1 MQRTELVKY
10 LDNLLQ
16 KDKFKDY
23 CPNGLQIEGSL
34 EIKKIICGVSLSQDL
49 IDIAIK
55 DGADTIIVH
64 HGIFWNKDDYAIT
77 GIKYQRI
84 AKLIKNNINLIVYHL
99 PLDNH
104 EIYGNNVQLAKQL
117 GIKIIGQNETQSLI
131 WHGTIPDS
139 TLKEFTH
146 KYQQITNHQP
156 ITMGNE
162 NKIIKNIAWCTG
174 GADSFFNQVINMN
187 VDCYITGEI
196 NEPIKSLAEE
206 SGVAYIAGGH
216 YVTERYGI
224 KAISQLLLEKF
235 SLDSQFVELYNPI

>member
-1 MQRTELVKY
+1 MQRTELVNY

-16 KDKFKDY
+16 KNKFKDY
-23 CPNGLQIEGSL
+23 CPNGLQIEGAL
-34 EIKKIICGVSLSQDL
+34 KIEKIICGVSLSQEL

-55 DGADTIIVH
+55 ENADTIIVH

-84 AKLIKNNINLIVYHL
+84 AKIIKNNINLIAYHL

-104 EIYGNNVQLAKQL
+104 EIYGNNVQLAKL
-117 GIKIIGQNETQSLI
+117 LNINISGQNDIQNLI
-131 WHGTIPDS
+131 WHGSIQPCV
-139 TLKEFTH
+139 LNEFVSSY
-146 KYQQITNHQP
+146 KQITNHTP
-156 ITMGNE
+156 IIIGDE

-174 GADSFFNQVINMN
+174 GADGFFNQITTMDI
-187 VDCYITGEI
+187 DCYITGEI
-196 NEPIKSLAEE
+196 SEPIKSLAEE

-224 KAISQLLLEKF
+224 QAIAKLLQDKF
-235 SLDSQFVELYNPI
+235 NLDAKFIELYNPI